1 MFVSKALKAF
11 TFTAALAMGASTL
24 SITTASADDKSPW
37 LVRLRL
43 IDVAPEES
51 STVSIGGEATASSR
65 VMPELDISYFWTDNF
80 ATELILATTK
90 HSMGAT
96 GTALGDLD
104 LGHVWVLPPTFLLQ
118 YHFNPEGKFR
128 PYIGAGVNY
137 TVFYSEDAGDVDS
150 IEYDDGFGYAL
161 QAGIDIGIND
171 NWAVNADVKKLFL
184 NTDASINGDAVTAD
198 VDLDPWV
205 FGLGLAYRF

>member
-1 MFVSKALKAF
+1 MSISPVLKAL
-11 TFTAALAMGASTL
+11 TCTVALLVGASTL
-24 SITTASADDKSPW
+24 SVAAAADDKSPW

-96 GTALGDLD
+96 GTALGNLD

-118 YHFNPEGKFR
+118 YHFNPEGQFR
-128 PYIGAGVNY
+128 PYIGAGINY
-137 TVFYSEDAGDVDS
+137 TVFYSEDSGDVDS

-161 QAGIDIGIND
+161 QAGIDVGIND
-171 NWAVNADVKKLFL
+171 NWAINADVKKLFL
-184 NTDASINGDAVTAD
+184 NTDASINGGGVTAD

>member
-1 MFVSKALKAF
+1 MSISPVLKAL
-11 TFTAALAMGASTL
+11 TCTAALVMGASSL
-24 SITTASADDKSPW
+24 SIAAAADDKSPW

-96 GTALGDLD
+96 GTSLGDLD

-118 YHFNPEGKFR
+118 YHFNPEGQFR
-128 PYIGAGVNY
+128 PYVGAGVNY

-161 QAGIDIGIND
+161 QAGIDVGIND
-171 NWAVNADVKKLFL
+171 NWAINADVKKLFL
-184 NTDASINGDAVTAD
+184 NTDASINGGAVTAD